1 MAVRLRNILRR
12 KDGDAA
18 VEFIMTTAMLIFV
31 FAVLVSAL
39 VYITQYYNASFITR
53 RVVRT
58 IEVTGKYD
66 EATVLALVDDLGGD
80 ALTDLDL
87 TVDATYFTDNKIQLL
102 DEFRVNLQ
110 AGYRIAVFQMGDRPI
125 YVDLPIKVGLS
136 GRSEVFWK

>member
-66 EATVLALVDDLGGD
+66 EATVLALVDSLGGD

-87 TVDATYFTDNKIQLL
+87 TVDATYFADNKIQLL
-102 DEFRVNLQ
+102 DEFRVNLR
-110 AGYRIAVFQMGDRPI
+110 AGYRIAVFQMGGSPI

>member
-102 DEFRVNLQ
+102 DEFRVNLR
-110 AGYRIAVFQMGDRPI
+110 AGYRIAVFQMGDSPI
-125 YVDLPIKVGLS
+125 YVDLPINVGLS